1 MVSSIFGPI
10 NINKSTRGNFTSTYL
25 LINTRSIKYLSCSM
39 FPFPLIMALQWVYMS
54 LLTSPALELQIL
66 WHAWYCCSI
75 CLGGVGFC
83 LSWADSWQYGC
94 CLLLCCCLL
103 ISCVWYDLYLGWW
116 RGAWYID
123 ECLLLM
129 WLLCPALDLYVIS
142 EIVDLLRLLGGGV
155 VSWCFWVM
163 CVQAFPLSKS
173 YIGALPYIFV
183 LFFVTFFHVIFF
195 S

>member
-1 MVSSIFGPI
+1 
-10 NINKSTRGNFTSTYL
+10 
-25 LINTRSIKYLSCSM
+25 
-39 FPFPLIMALQWVYMS
+39 MS

-66 WHAWYCCSI
+66 WHAWHCGSI

-116 RGAWYID
+116 REAWYID

-142 EIVDLLRLLGGGV
+142 EIVHLLRFVKGAGWWCGFLMFLSYVRPSFPSLKKLHRGHCHTYLSSS
-155 VSWCFWVM
+155 SWRFFMSSFFLRYCCFLETLYFRLCALSVHTYWYLHTVWDT
-163 CVQAFPLSKS
+163 CYFYLHLSK
-173 YIGALPYIFV
+173 
-183 LFFVTFFHVIFF
+183 
-195 S
+195 